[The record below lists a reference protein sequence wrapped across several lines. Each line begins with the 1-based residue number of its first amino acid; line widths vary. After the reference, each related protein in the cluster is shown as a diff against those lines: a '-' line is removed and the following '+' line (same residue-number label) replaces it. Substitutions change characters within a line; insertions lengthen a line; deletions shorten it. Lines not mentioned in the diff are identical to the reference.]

1 MNMNKKSGL
10 ALSALVAA
18 AAALGGCGGQQA
30 KSPEPGNAS
39 APEAVGAEP
48 VTITILSTGG
58 LPEAELDMMYAIA
71 MKQYPH
77 ITIKKSTGKIE
88 NLIAAGETPDI
99 IITHTGN
106 IDSYQ
111 DFNLLTD
118 ITPLVKKHKTDLGK
132 LDQVALNAHRVTK
145 PDELNGLPFWENF
158 VALYYNK
165 DIFDKFGVP
174 YPRDGMTWDETIEL
188 AKKVSREDGGVKYQ
202 GLAQYAIQRFGR
214 IMGATLYDTK
224 NRKGTFETPEW
235 KSVFE
240 LVGKIHS
247 IPGNEAP
254 VPFTTARNDS
264 FLKSRDLAM
273 YATVNLLTQLVEAG
287 KSGMNWDVVQYPSL
301 PGHKDVFD
309 EVNAGSLA
317 ITGTSKHKDA
327 AMQVLTAFVSD
338 EMQSMIARK
347 LARQTAMR
355 DPKFNNELGADIPEL
370 KGKNIAGIF
379 KSRAVELKN
388 RGKYVGQVGTILE
401 KHFVSYYTNQTDV
414 NSALRAANEEVNK
427 LLEAAA
433 K

>member
-1 MNMNKKSGL
+1 MYKKSGL
-10 ALSALVAA
+10 VLSVVVAA
-18 AAALGGCGGQQA
+18 TAFLGGCGGKQA
-30 KSPEPGNAS
+30 NAP
-39 APEAVGAEP
+39 APENVQEAAVNTEP

-58 LPEAELDMMYAIA
+58 LPEAELDMMYALA

-77 ITIKKSTGKIE
+77 ITIKKLTGKIE
-88 NLIAAGETPDI
+88 NLVTTGDTPDI

-106 IDSYQ
+106 IDSYL

-118 ITPLVKKHKTDLGK
+118 ITPLVKKYKVDLSR

-145 PDELNGLPFWENF
+145 ADELNGLPFWENF
-158 VALYYNK
+158 IALYYNK
-165 DIFDKFGVP
+165 DIFDKFGVE

-188 AKKVSREDGGVKYQ
+188 ARKVSREEGGTQYQ

-214 IMGATLYDTK
+214 IMGASLYDTR
-224 NRKGTFETPEW
+224 NMKGTFETPEW
-235 KSVFE
+235 KQAFE
-240 LVGKIHS
+240 LVDKIHS

-254 VPFTTARNDS
+254 VPFTTVRNDS
-264 FLKSRDLAM
+264 FLKNRNLAM
-273 YATVNLLTQLVEAG
+273 FATVNLLTLLAEAG

-301 PGHKDVFD
+301 PGHKNVFD

-317 ITGTSKHKDA
+317 ITSTSKHKDA
-327 AMQVLTAFVSD
+327 AMHVLMAFVSD

-347 LARQTAMR
+347 LARQTAMQ

-370 KGKNIAGIF
+370 KGKNITGIF
-379 KSRAVELKN
+379 KSHAVDLKN

-401 KHFVSYYTNQTDV
+401 KHFVDYYNKQVDV
-414 NSALRAANEEVNK
+414 NTALRAANEEANK
-427 LLEAAA
+427 LLQAA